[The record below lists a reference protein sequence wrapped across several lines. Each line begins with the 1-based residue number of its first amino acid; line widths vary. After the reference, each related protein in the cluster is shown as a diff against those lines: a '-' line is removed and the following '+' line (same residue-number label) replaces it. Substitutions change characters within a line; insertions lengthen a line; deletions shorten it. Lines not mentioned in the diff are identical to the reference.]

1 MHKKKIQGKN
11 SQFKREP
18 KDGSCWVTKQKGALV
33 HSALRCVMICF
44 WRMVFM
50 LSGEAFLEQWLM
62 WCPKCHGF
70 HITHKLF
77 SASCQSTSRREELKS
92 LKKGESKFLVEH
104 VQVSAVGF
112 CPQRPHAH
120 VHARTCTQFR
130 QTWILVY
137 TLTEKHTH
145 AKGSLS
151 PLDTHSNTYTRAVKV
166 MAYIFHCATG
176 DPKYL
181 HCLAEPLPEVLG
193 LGELWALITQRK
205 RSTSSCEYVICLHG
219 ELTTVFCV
227 CFIVSHRQL
236 HSQLFNSYTVF
247 LCINTSGTR

>member
-1 MHKKKIQGKN
+1 M
-11 SQFKREP
+11 
-18 KDGSCWVTKQKGALV
+18 
-33 HSALRCVMICF
+33 
-44 WRMVFM
+44 
-50 LSGEAFLEQWLM
+50 
-62 WCPKCHGF
+62 
-70 HITHKLF
+70 
-77 SASCQSTSRREELKS
+77 
-92 LKKGESKFLVEH
+92 
-104 VQVSAVGF
+104 SAVGF

-120 VHARTCTQFR
+120 VHARTCTCTQFR

-151 PLDTHSNTYTRAVKV
+151 LLDTHSNTRAVKV

-181 HCLAEPLPEVLG
+181 HCLAEPLPEVSG

-236 HSQLFNSYTVF
+236 DSQLFNSYTVF